1 MKTKLQD
8 FYEENMSD
16 WNILNSSL
24 HKCKQAYPESIF
36 YDYCKEYLPEALRQ
50 FVVESSIEI

>member
-8 FYEENMSD
+8 FYEENMSQS
-16 WNILNSSL
+16 NIFSSL

-36 YDYCKEYLPEALRQ
+36 YDYCKEHLPEALRQ
-50 FVVESSIEI
+50 FVVESSVEI